1 MMRTELN
8 SSLDFFRI
16 SGNYLTNLLLLVLIA
31 FLMQFETYPQQKEI
45 SARQK
50 ELNRLKIEI
59 ESLSKE
65 IRTNE
70 IKEKKNYELIEKY
83 NQQTHLL
90 SKLLRSV
97 RSEVTEKEHAIH
109 GLEQDVTRLEK
120 NIEQLK
126 QTYAQ
131 YVVSVYKGTFT
142 NKLSYLLNSSSLQ
155 QALMRYKYLSKISEQ
170 RKMDIDRINRNKVRL
185 SLQRNH
191 LETEKKEKTLLIAQ
205 KEKEEKV
212 LETNISQKRKLISK
226 IKNDKA
232 SLKKELDAKKRAE
245 QQIRNM
251 IAKLIEESVR
261 KKNSKNL
268 SKDKDKNS
276 GESDNLPQYFD
287 VTSKFSS
294 FENLKG
300 RLSWPVNKGTILRDF
315 GENLNE
321 KLNTV
326 TINYGIDIKA
336 SGDLNVR
343 AVAEGVVSV
352 INWLPGYGSV
362 VILTH
367 KNEFRSVYGHISDIY
382 VTEGEV
388 VGPGKVI
395 GRIGESLEGNILHF
409 EIWNQRTNQ
418 NPILWLARR

>member
-1 MMRTELN
+1 MMRTESDSENIMRSCQRFEPLFLYLMVFLILILTD
-8 SSLDFFRI
+8 SS
-16 SGNYLTNLLLLVLIA
+16 SA
-31 FLMQFETYPQQKEI
+31 QQKEI
-45 SARQK
+45 SSKQK
-50 ELNRLKIEI
+50 ELNRLKVEI
-59 ESLSKE
+59 ESLQKE

-83 NQQTHLL
+83 NQQTFLL
-90 SKLLRSV
+90 NKLINSV
-97 RSEVTEKEHAIH
+97 KSEVTVKNKAIT
-109 GLEQDVTRLEK
+109 GLEQNVYALEK
-120 NIEQLK
+120 NIEELK
-126 QTYAQ
+126 STYAR
-131 YVVSVYKGTFT
+131 YIVSLYKGTFA
-142 NKLSYLLNSSSLQ
+142 NKLSYILNASSIQ
-155 QALMRYKYLSKISEQ
+155 QAILRYKYLSKISEQ
-170 RKMDIDRINRNKVRL
+170 REKDIIRITENKLRL
-185 SLQRNH
+185 SRQKNL
-191 LETEKKEKTLLIAQ
+191 LENEKREKTLLIGQ
-205 KEKEEKV
+205 KEREEKQ
-212 LETNISQKRKLISK
+212 LFANISQKKKIISK
-226 IKNDKA
+226 IKNDKE

-251 IAKLIEESVR
+251 IAKLIEESLSR
-261 KKNSKNL
+261 KKSKNL
-268 SKDKDKNS
+268 APNKDNTNS
-276 GESDNLPQYFD
+276 GGDDLPQYFD
-287 VTSKFSS
+287 ITTKFSS

-300 RLSWPVNKGTILRDF
+300 RMSWPVNKGTILRNF

-388 VGPGKVI
+388 VTPGKVI

-409 EIWNQRTNQ
+409 EIWNQRVNQ
-418 NPILWLARR
+418 NPTIWLARR